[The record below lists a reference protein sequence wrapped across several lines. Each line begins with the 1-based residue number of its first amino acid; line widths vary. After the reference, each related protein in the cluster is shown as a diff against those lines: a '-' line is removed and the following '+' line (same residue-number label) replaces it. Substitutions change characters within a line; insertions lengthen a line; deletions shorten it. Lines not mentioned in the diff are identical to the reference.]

1 MTSVDRAQSNLLSI
15 RDHESLEWESVGCNL
30 CGTST
35 TSFTRRRTYHQLQC
49 DLIYNLCLNC
59 DLLYLN
65 PRPTTHSLTK
75 LYASREYFQG
85 GSKSIGYSDYLGEE
99 SFRRKTARA
108 KLLRLEQMLGRKGR
122 LLEIGCAA
130 GFFAVEARDRG
141 WQVTGIDISQPM
153 VDYARN
159 KFSLEAYAV
168 SLEALDPQT
177 HLQIRQDSFD
187 VVTCWG
193 TTSNFVKPLDNFR
206 KINGLLKDSGIF
218 IFNATNHRS
227 LTAHFFGSH
236 WFLYGPSSAHIYSR
250 GSIRKLLKISGF
262 VERKISL
269 DWYHLTLSK
278 FVSKLPVLLGRS
290 FNRWPSVRLMENHA
304 FSFPNLGYYEVIASK
319 K

>member
-1 MTSVDRAQSNLLSI
+1 
-15 RDHESLEWESVGCNL
+15 
-30 CGTST
+30 
-35 TSFTRRRTYHQLQC
+35 
-49 DLIYNLCLNC
+49 
-59 DLLYLN
+59 
-65 PRPTTHSLTK
+65 
-75 LYASREYFQG
+75 
-85 GSKSIGYSDYLGEE
+85 
-99 SFRRKTARA
+99 
-108 KLLRLEQMLGRKGR
+108 MLGRKGR

-227 LTAHFFGSH
+227 LTAHFVGSH
-236 WFLYGPSSAHIYSR
+236 WFLYGPSSAHIYSL

-290 FNRWPSVRLMENHA
+290 FNRWPSV
-304 FSFPNLGYYEVIASK
+304 
-319 K
+319 